1 MNIKNWVFRGFKC
14 TGNAW
19 DLVLISMS
27 LACMHNIL
35 SYEVLRSSSAW
46 LLTFFNKENISF
58 LNNRSIK
65 FNYFILLRIE
75 IKIIVVKVWNDI
87 FKFNCHFQQN
97 MLVFSRLPV
106 VGEKQLSPNIKTQN
120 SQIYNFISNTYLY
133 KIYNKTYNP
142 QLSLKIEGHLAK
154 TCA

>member
-1 MNIKNWVFRGFKC
+1 MDELIHPVYTLEISSVADNSYSNTKQRERLFTVKWSSGVKLNIKNCVFWGVKC
-14 TGNAW
+14 TWNAW

-58 LNNRSIK
+58 LNNGSIK

-87 FKFNCHFQQN
+87 FKFNRHFQQN
-97 MLVFSRLPV
+97 MLSLSTLPV
-106 VGEKQLSPNIKTQN
+106 VGEKQ
-120 SQIYNFISNTYLY
+120 
-133 KIYNKTYNP
+133 
-142 QLSLKIEGHLAK
+142 
-154 TCA
+154 